1 MIKPERRDATIS
13 SLSSCSKITNKNQQF
28 RGETK
33 SPPATVYKNRYTAM
47 ARQKK
52 ERERRMKMNWK
63 KILGDLNW
71 KELKEKEVLT
81 TIKSL
86 VASGSILKGG
96 VDLIKSIGVIAAEAG
111 TFVAAGAFVSLMG
124 TQALFVKIIDKY
136 FRKQLLNNTINE
148 AADEATKRALKIVV
162 ASSIVAKSGENSV
175 ESVEKFIKETIKELK
190 KIDFQLAE
198 KLEREINLF

>member
-1 MIKPERRDATIS
+1 
-13 SLSSCSKITNKNQQF
+13 
-28 RGETK
+28 
-33 SPPATVYKNRYTAM
+33 
-47 ARQKK
+47 
-52 ERERRMKMNWK
+52 MKMNWK
-63 KILGDLNW
+63 KTLGDLSKINW
-71 KELKEKEVLT
+71 KELKEKE

-96 VDLIKSIGVIAAEAG
+96 VDLVKSVGVVAAQAG

-148 AADEATKRALKIVV
+148 AADEATKRALKIVA
-162 ASSIVAKSGENSV
+162 ASSAAAKSEENSV

>member
-1 MIKPERRDATIS
+1 
-13 SLSSCSKITNKNQQF
+13 
-28 RGETK
+28 
-33 SPPATVYKNRYTAM
+33 
-47 ARQKK
+47 
-52 ERERRMKMNWK
+52 MNWK
-63 KILGDLNW
+63 KTLGEINW

-96 VDLIKSIGVIAAEAG
+96 VDLVKSVGIIAAKAG
-111 TFVAAGAFVSLMG
+111 TLAAIGAFVSLMG

-148 AADEATKRALKIVV
+148 AADEATKRALKIVA
-162 ASSIVAKSGENSV
+162 ASSAAAKSEENSV